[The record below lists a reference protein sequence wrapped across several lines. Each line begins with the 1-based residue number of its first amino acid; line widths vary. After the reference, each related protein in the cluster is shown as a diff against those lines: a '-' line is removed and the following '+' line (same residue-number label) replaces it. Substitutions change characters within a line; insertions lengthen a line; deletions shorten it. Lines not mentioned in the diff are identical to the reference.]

1 MLHTLSFNNT
11 NPLISYKQDS
21 VLDENGVAVQIT
33 ETVEQVKR
41 KADGSPDNVPSRKR
55 AAFGDITNVRLSP
68 CWGYTLKG
76 SFITSE
82 LKLLHPKVSIF
93 FGF

>member
-55 AAFGDITNVRLSP
+55 AAFGDITNVRLSF
-68 CWGYTLKG
+68 GENQSLLGVYAKRKLYYIGTL
-76 SFITSE
+76 TS
-82 LKLLHPKVSIF
+82 SS
-93 FGF
+93 